1 MFRLSNL
8 DDGIIDCRYSETFIY
23 RYVSEI
29 GFSDWGIEIWDFSTV
44 SEKENWGLVLI
55 SAIRIFL
62 NYTHLPFLS
71 QSPQPPAHRAYAPAG
86 DHRVFLIFLCA
97 LCGLCER
104 LNGPS

>member
-1 MFRLSNL
+1 MHRAKDIQKGKTNN
-8 DDGIIDCRYSETFIY
+8 

-29 GFSDWGIEIWDFSTV
+29 GFSDLYIIWNLGIGICDFSAV

-86 DHRVFLIFLCA
+86 DPGVFLAFLCI
-97 LCGLCER
+97 LCEHCER
-104 LNGPS
+104 LNSG